1 MPLRMRLTA
10 LIGLLL
16 LFSVLSGSVLVA
28 WHAANSVRIELRAAL
43 DVGAKAACN
52 GIEELAD
59 TNDRV
64 GALRQLVST
73 FNGNRHVRATLVDPR
88 GQSIITSQLFVPAQT
103 VPSWFLG
110 LIGEDTATI
119 RLPVPG
125 WDGGGGA
132 IVLRADPINEIGEVW
147 TEARDS
153 MLVLAGFATLSA
165 LLISAVVGRALRPLE
180 SLSDAFDQVGKG
192 DYHGSVRERG
202 PPELVRLAGGFN
214 AMTRQLAMAA
224 AQNRRLNERL
234 LTLQAEER
242 ADLAR
247 DLHDEVGPLLF
258 AVDLTAAT
266 IDRLARGA
274 GGSEIVA
281 HARSIQE
288 TIGRMQRHV
297 RMLLGRL
304 RPIEAAVLS
313 VAIDRL
319 AAFWRS
325 RQPNITFVIA
335 VSVEEDRIGHNLKET
350 IYRIVQEGMTNA
362 IRHGKPDRIEI
373 TVSCDDDNRVRIEV
387 IDDGIGM
394 SANGM
399 RARDPGQLGLVGMY
413 ERVMAVAGSLAI
425 RHGRDGKGLALIVE
439 LPCEQTVDIS
449 E

>member
-1 MPLRMRLTA
+1 
-10 LIGLLL
+10 
-16 LFSVLSGSVLVA
+16 
-28 WHAANSVRIELRAAL
+28 
-43 DVGAKAACN
+43 
-52 GIEELAD
+52 
-59 TNDRV
+59 
-64 GALRQLVST
+64 
-73 FNGNRHVRATLVDPR
+73 
-88 GQSIITSQLFVPAQT
+88 
-103 VPSWFLG
+103 
-110 LIGEDTATI
+110 
-119 RLPVPG
+119 
-125 WDGGGGA
+125 
-132 IVLRADPINEIGEVW
+132 
-147 TEARDS
+147 
-153 MLVLAGFATLSA
+153 
-165 LLISAVVGRALRPLE
+165 
-180 SLSDAFDQVGKG
+180 
-192 DYHGSVRERG
+192 
-202 PPELVRLAGGFN
+202 
-214 AMTRQLAMAA
+214 MTRQLAMAA